1 MKYKFST
8 SSSSL
13 KSHLRKEDSL
23 DSINNLILFI
33 NLIKR
38 TFMHGRTPA
47 SPQNLGRELSLILL
61 NEVKRLVIVQ
71 WFPTF
76 LDSRNTVG

>member
-13 KSHLRKEDSL
+13 KSHLRKEEDSL
-23 DSINNLILFI
+23 ESINNLILFI

-47 SPQNLGRELSLILL
+47 SPQNLGRELSLIL
-61 NEVKRLVIVQ
+61 
-71 WFPTF
+71 
-76 LDSRNTVG
+76 